1 MRQFFC
7 NSGSIV
13 ADIFGLVTRK
23 LNQLRLQSCNLLG
36 WPQPA
41 YRHLLHISAFMML
54 RWLAFVFDAT
64 VALKLHQGFTLLKH
78 LPKPELLLLL
88 RQDGALCHSGLGPIL
103 QNSFFCRNWPSK
115 KWVIPG
121 LFLFIFVFSNTLQFT
136 INKCEK
142 YPFSIQCWGLNPQP
156 SDHESPPITTRP
168 GPDHIQIFSE

>member
-54 RWLAFVFDAT
+54 RWLAFVLDAT

-103 QNSFFCRNWPSK
+103 QNIFFAVTDQVKNGSSPATFCLFSSFK
-115 KWVIPG
+115 KHY
-121 LFLFIFVFSNTLQFT
+121 NYY
-136 INKCEK
+136 NKYMWK
-142 YPFSIQCWGLNPQP
+142 ISIQYTVLGFEP
-156 SDHESPPITTRP
+156 TTFRTWVSS
-168 GPDHIQIFSE
+168 HNH